1 MWGCISGWVLI
12 GDCHATLHMPIPR
25 RRTVASEELYQP
37 GHVIRP
43 NELDW
48 TRLLALGGA
57 RKIIHFESA
66 MKL

>member
-1 MWGCISGWVLI
+1 M
-12 GDCHATLHMPIPR
+12 
-25 RRTVASEELYQP
+25 ASEELYQP